1 MAACHLSSISIPY
14 IDRDV
19 NFDYFACS
27 VCCEWFD
34 NGWDFELFEVMADS
48 NKKNE
53 FLKRH
58 EKY

>member
-1 MAACHLSSISIPY
+1 MSILITSLV
-14 IDRDV
+14 RSNV
-19 NFDYFACS
+19 R
-27 VCCEWFD
+27 EWFD